1 MVQTKV
7 FELCKLL
14 EKGYKDFI
22 KFSDVHVKITK
33 SPVGLSAYESFESY
47 IINGVLVPTRQV
59 TKLAKLISAYNGY
72 NNIIKMY
79 STDLSQGIINKF
91 ELEAATDHLGIT
103 EIIKQECYD
112 LLCRVQNNK

>member
-1 MVQTKV
+1 M
-7 FELCKLL
+7 L
-14 EKGYKDFI
+14 I
-22 KFSDVHVKITK
+22 
-33 SPVGLSAYESFESY
+33 
-47 IINGVLVPTRQV
+47 PTRQV

-72 NNIIKMY
+72 KNIIKMY